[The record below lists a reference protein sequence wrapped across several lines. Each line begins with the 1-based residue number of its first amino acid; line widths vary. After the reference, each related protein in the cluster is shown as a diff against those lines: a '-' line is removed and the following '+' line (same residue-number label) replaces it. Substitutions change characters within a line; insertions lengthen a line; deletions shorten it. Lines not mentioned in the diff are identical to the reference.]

1 MTLNTVVAKVAV
13 TSIQIFTHLFDLVTL
28 PIYILAYQ
36 PWKYYL
42 DNNRCRADT
51 IQKDDTSLTVY
62 SKPFSCKIREK
73 ILSDFP
79 HIDTIN
85 NLMNHA
91 INVHG
96 SKQCLGTRPI
106 LSIDTVQNNDGRL
119 LTKHELADYKWL
131 SYNDV
136 NEQIQSFAH
145 GLRYLGFQPREKIV
159 IYAETS
165 AKWLI
170 SALGCFRNAYTLV
183 TVYTNLGEDG
193 VAYSLNQ
200 TDAKVVITSEDLL
213 PKLKGI
219 LKKGGHIHTI
229 IYIEKPLE
237 KMNIHAQND
246 DGSEQ
251 ASEVNVYSFTEV
263 IRIGV
268 SSYSPDLDCY
278 ESWKAT
284 PEDIAII
291 MYTSGSTGNPKGA
304 LLSHAN
310 ILSGILACCPYGCNL
325 LVPPEEDR
333 YIAYLPLAHI
343 FEFTLEMTMI
353 LRGTSI
359 GYSGPNTLTDA
370 GTMIKR
376 GHMGDARALKPTS
389 MIAVPVILDRIFK
402 GIQFKVSQEGAF
414 KENLFTFCYQYRSMW
429 RKLGFDT
436 PIMNKLIFKKVRES
450 LGGEIQ
456 SIIGGGA
463 PLSPEV
469 HDFLETV
476 LCVKISQGYGLTESC
491 GGITLCHYDDYHVG
505 EVGYPL
511 PGAYIKL
518 VNWEEGG
525 YKVNNSTAPRG
536 EIHVGGNV
544 VAMGYYN
551 MSEKT
556 KESFYE
562 KDGIRWFPTGDIG
575 QLQPTGAFK
584 IIDRKKDLVK
594 LQMGEYVSLGKVEGA
609 WKIHPFVDAICSY
622 GNSFKFDIVAVVVP
636 DKYKFL
642 NHLKNNHAEEDLNR
656 DFSTIC
662 SDPEIV
668 KIFLKT
674 LQVYSAKKLEKFEI
688 PKRILLEP
696 EPWTPDCGL
705 VTAAL
710 KLKRRTIQEKY
721 QEDIDRMYTQL
732 DEERHVKS
740 MASFPSGK

>member
-1 MTLNTVVAKVAV
+1 MLRKNEFFEEIDNGAKMTLNTVVAKVAV

-145 GLRYLGFQPREKIV
+145 GLRYLGFQPREKFV

-200 TDAKVVITSEDLL
+200 TDAK
-213 PKLKGI
+213 
-219 LKKGGHIHTI
+219 
-229 IYIEKPLE
+229 
-237 KMNIHAQND
+237 ND

-414 KENLFTFCYQYRSMW
+414 KESLFTFCYQYRSMW
-429 RKLGFDT
+429 RKWGFDT

-584 IIDRKKDLVK
+584 IIDRKKDLKV
-594 LQMGEYVSLGKVEGA
+594 LGKF
-609 WKIHPFVDAICSY
+609 ILLLTLFV
-622 GNSFKFDIVAVVVP
+622 
-636 DKYKFL
+636 
-642 NHLKNNHAEEDLNR
+642 HTNNHAEEDLNR